1 MLGVVLLVCSLLLL
15 LCFLWSALT
24 ILNFSKKKTI
34 ITEQLCCVFL
44 VYLPLF
50 PSTPT
55 ILLGNIIVS
64 VIFGKKKGN
73 QSFPFSIFDLFW
85 IKDQKQYGYSMIIIC
100 LIKSLFFFLHDYF
113 KLIKIYYVAEGF
125 NEIYAI
131 INLLKTKIGLYYE
144 CFTVGDH

>member
-24 ILNFSKKKTI
+24 VLNFSKKKNDYYR
-34 ITEQLCCVFL
+34 EQLCCVFL

-50 PSTPT
+50 PYTPT

-85 IKDQKQYGYSMIIIC
+85 IKDQKQYGYSMIIC
-100 LIKSLFFFLHDYF
+100 LIKSLFFLLHDFF
-113 KLIKIYYVAEGF
+113 KLIRIYYVIHF
-125 NEIYAI
+125 CRRIQRDLRHNKP
-131 INLLKTKIGLYYE
+131 LKNKK
-144 CFTVGDH
+144 